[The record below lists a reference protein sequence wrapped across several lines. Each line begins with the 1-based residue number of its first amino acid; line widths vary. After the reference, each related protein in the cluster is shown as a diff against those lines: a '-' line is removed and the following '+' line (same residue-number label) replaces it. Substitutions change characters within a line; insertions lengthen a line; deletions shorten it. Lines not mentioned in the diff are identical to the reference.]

1 MAMQEGSRS
10 EVGAATAP
18 DQLVDRLVQFRS
30 AMMRMA
36 QELAEL
42 RRENRLLRIENE
54 SLRVRRFGRDAQPM
68 S

>member
-1 MAMQEGSRS
+1 MAMQERTSSESGTGS
-10 EVGAATAP
+10 AP
-18 DQLVDRLVQFRS
+18 DQIVDRLVQFRS

-54 SLRVRRFGRDAQPM
+54 SLRGRRFGRDAHNM